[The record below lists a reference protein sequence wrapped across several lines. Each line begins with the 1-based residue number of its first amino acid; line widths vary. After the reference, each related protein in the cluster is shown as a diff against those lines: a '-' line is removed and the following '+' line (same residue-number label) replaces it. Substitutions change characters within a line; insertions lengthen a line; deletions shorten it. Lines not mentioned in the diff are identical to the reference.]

1 MFHLH
6 CGPRPKVKCFVFHV
20 EFPVAIDG
28 RFAGDVI
35 AEYLKPVK
43 RPKKKSQVPGWPLDD
58 YVDNS

>member
-1 MFHLH
+1 
-6 CGPRPKVKCFVFHV
+6 V